1 MTRSEIYEDAEN
13 FLKQRKAASLLQQEQ
28 REAEIHTIIPEIF
41 EIKEQLFTESRKIF
55 MAISNG
61 CNADETIKEQKK
73 ATEEAHR
80 LIGSLLQKHGYPV
93 DYLTVRPH
101 CSDCNDNGYIN
112 GKQCHCLKDIIKL
125 IAAQDMNRT
134 AQVKLCDFS
143 SFNLDYYDGNDRI
156 VMEHILN
163 KAQSFAGTFG
173 AEAENLI
180 MLGDTGLGKT
190 HLSLSIA
197 GAVIEKGYS
206 AVYDTT
212 MNLLK
217 KIEREHFSR
226 NSDDELLN
234 TVLDVDLLVI
244 DDLGTE
250 FLTPFYASIIF
261 KIIDTRLNMERSTII
276 STNLTLNEIESH
288 YGKRISSRISSSYI
302 CMKFCGDDIRM
313 QKRIAKIKEMN
324 LKCV

>member
-1 MTRSEIYEDAEN
+1 MTRSEMYEDAEN

-28 REAEIHTIIPEIF
+28 REVEIHTIIPEIF
-41 EIKEQLFTESRKIF
+41 EIKEQLFIESQKIF
-55 MAISNG
+55 IAISDG
-61 CNADETIKEQKK
+61 CNADEAIKEQKK

-101 CSDCNDNGYIN
+101 CSDCNDSGYIN
-112 GKQCHCLKDIIKL
+112 GKQCHCFKDIIKL

-156 VMEHILN
+156 VMERILH
-163 KAQSFAGTFG
+163 KAQNFAGAFG

-226 NSDDELLN
+226 NSDDESLN

-276 STNLTLNEIESH
+276 STNLTLNEIESR